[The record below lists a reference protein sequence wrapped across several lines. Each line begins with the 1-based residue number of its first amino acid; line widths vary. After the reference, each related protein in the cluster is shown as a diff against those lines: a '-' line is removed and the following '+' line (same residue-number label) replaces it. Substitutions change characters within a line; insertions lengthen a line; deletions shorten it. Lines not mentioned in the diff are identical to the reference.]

1 MSTPIKLIQIPLQ
14 SGPMAYPPIV
24 EQGYGIALLQC
35 YDDSTTIQ
43 FDSLSA
49 PPIPIVEL
57 NTIIMDKPFN
67 TLYITNYGQIN
78 STADPLLSFLIIKD
92 PKLQL
97 STMSP
102 YISLA
107 NALMLA
113 RLLTLMGSGSTSRY
127 YLWEIDGST
136 TTPQTYIDQ
145 NQQYYAEPLI
155 QSFQVLSQPSGIAYS
170 LATSALINPSD
181 MVPTMQQPIS
191 STYIPVGGV
200 VKLMGYSL
208 TYTPMTPVAGTVTI
222 LINIQQS
229 LTVAQSMQILTGGS
243 Q

>member
-1 MSTPIKLIQIPLQ
+1 
-14 SGPMAYPPIV
+14 MAYPPIV
-24 EQGYGIALLQC
+24 EKGYGIALLQC

-57 NTIIMDKPFN
+57 NSIIMEEPFS
-67 TLYITNYGQIN
+67 TLYITNYGQLN
-78 STADPLLSFLIIKD
+78 GTADATLSFLIIKD

-97 STMSP
+97 STMAP

-107 NALMLA
+107 NALELS

-136 TTPQTYIDQ
+136 ANTQTYTDQ
-145 NQQYYAEPLI
+145 NQQYFPEPLI

-170 LATSALINPSD
+170 LATTALINPSD
-181 MVPTMQQPIS
+181 MVPTLQQPIP
-191 STYIPVGGV
+191 STFIPVGGV
-200 VKLMGYSL
+200 IKLMGYSL
-208 TYTPMTPVAGTVTI
+208 TYIPTTPASGTVTI
-222 LINIQQS
+222 LINLQQS
-229 LTVAQSMQILTGGS
+229 LTVAQTMQILTGGN